1 VSHQSIV
8 DLLCQIGPFSTES
21 TESKCMMDIPVMCY
35 APVPSIEVEQ
45 PTCNT
50 IETAT
55 SDQGAD
61 SSSMIPEKFFCVLL
75 DFAFL
80 EWNNSPLLK
89 Q

>member
-1 VSHQSIV
+1 
-8 DLLCQIGPFSTES
+8 
-21 TESKCMMDIPVMCY
+21 MCY

-61 SSSMIPEKFFCVLL
+61 M
-75 DFAFL
+75 
-80 EWNNSPLLK
+80 K
-89 Q
+89 QNLRNRN

>member
-1 VSHQSIV
+1 
-8 DLLCQIGPFSTES
+8 
-21 TESKCMMDIPVMCY
+21 MCY

-61 SSSMIPEKFFCVLL
+61 SSSMIPEKLQNVTCAVDTEKYFLTSSYYRVLT
-75 DFAFL
+75 
-80 EWNNSPLLK
+80 LLHRR
-89 Q
+89 